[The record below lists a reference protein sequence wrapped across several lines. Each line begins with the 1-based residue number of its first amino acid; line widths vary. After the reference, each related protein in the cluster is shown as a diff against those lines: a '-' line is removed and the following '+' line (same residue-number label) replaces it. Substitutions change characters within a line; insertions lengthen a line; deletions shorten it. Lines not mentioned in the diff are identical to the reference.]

1 MKLAL
6 VGRPLC
12 GKTTVASLMSG
23 QPYDAAPAF
32 QAGGKPR
39 LVTVKVPDAR
49 VEGLSAHFK
58 PKKTTFATIEL
69 FDTPSLSQA
78 PEARDANRQIL
89 NAVREA
95 DGVLAVLGAHART
108 EPAGSADWIAALKKE
123 LDELHTEFLVS
134 DLDSIEKRIERLKV
148 EVARPKPSRDTD
160 KREMEILELFGK
172 ALNEGKPISSVSL
185 PHRDDQ
191 KIVKGFR
198 FFTEKAVVAV
208 LNVGDGEAAK
218 AADLAKSFGG
228 DAVAL
233 SARLELELSQMTAEE
248 RAEFMPGY
256 GIAAL
261 VAPTLPAVA
270 YRRLGL
276 CSFLTAGEDECRAWT
291 IAIGD
296 DVVTAAGK
304 IHTDLAKGFISAE
317 VVAYDDWKTLGGMKE
332 ARAKGRFRV
341 EGRTYIVQD
350 GDIINIRFNV

>member
-6 VGRPLC
+6 IGRPLC

-23 QPYDAAPAF
+23 QPYDPASGF

-95 DGVLAVLGAHART
+95 DGVFAVLGAHART
-108 EPAGSADWIAALKKE
+108 EPAGTAEWIAALKKE

-148 EVARPKPSRDTD
+148 DITRPAPTRDLA
-160 KREMEILELFGK
+160 KREMEIMERFAQ
-172 ALNEGKPISSVSL
+172 ALNEGKPISGVQLS
-185 PHRDDQ
+185 RDDQ
-191 KIVKGFR
+191 KMVKGFR
-198 FFTEKAVVAV
+198 FFTEKQVVAV

-218 AADLAKSFGG
+218 AADFAKAFGG

-256 GIAAL
+256 GITSL

-317 VVAYDDWKTLGGMKE
+317 VVSYDDWKTLGGMKE